1 MAYNRLYSSFVG
13 LFTTL
18 VKNNAD
24 QVLSHLEKLAEEC
37 EGKRA
42 EQENL
47 VRIAGDLVET
57 ARLELAISVRVT
69 EITARFQ
76 NLLGVVKVRTA
87 SAKNAASILSEL
99 SDSVD
104 QFDIWLTDSTE
115 RFEAS
120 IGLEVDQSAISER
133 LANSMSVINELMTEC
148 EYRRGTLVSLAERC
162 ARTTANVAH
171 APLSQKA
178 RESIHSQSVRVFYL
192 NVCFKLQL
200 EPVNCIAANC
210 GNCRVKTVARLCFI

>member
-1 MAYNRLYSSFVG
+1 M
-13 LFTTL
+13 
-18 VKNNAD
+18 
-24 QVLSHLEKLAEEC
+24 EKLAEEC

-200 EPVNCIAANC
+200 EPVSCIAANF
-210 GNCRVKTVARLCFI
+210 GYCRVKTIARLCFI